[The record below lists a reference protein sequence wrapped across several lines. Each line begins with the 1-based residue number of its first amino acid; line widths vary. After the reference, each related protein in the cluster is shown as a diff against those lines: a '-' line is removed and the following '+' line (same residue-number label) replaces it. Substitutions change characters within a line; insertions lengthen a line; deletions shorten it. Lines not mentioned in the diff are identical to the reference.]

1 VWPPE
6 KAFMRQFEVGE
17 HVVIRYGRHQGKKAI
32 VIKRQLVE
40 GYEVKLED
48 GFVLFYSAK
57 GLEIGP
63 IESSPAARS

>member
-1 VWPPE
+1 
-6 KAFMRQFEVGE
+6 MRQFAEGD

-32 VIKRQLVE
+32 VIKRQLVD

-57 GLEIGP
+57 GLEDGKIGT
-63 IESSPAARS
+63 PASTPS